1 MKSLKSIL
9 AVVVATVGLVSCTS
23 VQPQE
28 ENVREA
34 YTLDTIYQGMGIAHL
49 ESLDFQTIIWAYPS
63 TKDSIRD
70 VCIMLQVYLQ
80 DVMKEVDKKFA
91 GQAPIVINSESNE
104 IGGFW
109 DNQKGM
115 MPSQSFSLTY
125 IFDVQ
130 FNNGQIVTIKARL
143 HNYNYDKEIELY
155 AYSKKSGVPY
165 DL

>member
-1 MKSLKSIL
+1 MKNLKSIL

-28 ENVREA
+28 ESVREA
-34 YTLDTIYQGMGIAHL
+34 YTLEGRGEGIVHL
-49 ESLDFQTIIWAYPS
+49 EHLDFKTITWAYPS

-70 VCIMLQVYLQ
+70 ICIQLQIYLQ

-91 GQAPIVINSESNE
+91 GQAPIIINSESNE
-104 IGGFW
+104 VEGFW

-115 MPSQSFSLTY
+115 IPSQPFSLTY
-125 IFDVQ
+125 IFNVQ

-143 HNYNYDKEIELY
+143 ENYDYDKEIELY
-155 AYSKKSGVPY
+155 AYSEKSGVPY
-165 DL
+165 NL